1 MSNTKKIT
9 EYIYQAQTR
18 HIPDEVLNYSR
29 MCLADWLCVSKGA
42 IQETAARVVFNTTV
56 ENHNRGKSTLLLGGV
71 SDALTAAL
79 CNGTLAH
86 CLDFDDTHIS
96 ANTHT
101 SAPLYA
107 ATLALG
113 EELEAS
119 EDLILRAFITG
130 FEVSSH
136 IGNGVGQLITEKG
149 WHCTGM
155 FGTIAS
161 AASACVLLKLN
172 REQITSAISAAA
184 TQGSGFTASF
194 GSMAK
199 PFHAGKAAFNGLM
212 GAKLASNGFVAYQD
226 MFSIDGGFIK
236 ALIQDQS
243 KSLTPVNFDRWE
255 ILENSFKPYAAC
267 HLTHPAVDCMKE
279 LIKTIDITSI
289 ESLDVEVGELAMQ
302 VTGHKN
308 GAPKSP
314 LDAKFH
320 LKFCAALALNQS
332 KLMID
337 DFSESAIVN
346 QKLLDLM
353 HLVHVKPSKE
363 MGYTSAKVICKLK
376 NGNSQTF
383 QVNIS
388 KGHPGNPIGW
398 DDMKTK
404 FSTIIKDEILWNKV
418 REFGGAKNATI
429 LKSFT

>member
-1 MSNTKKIT
+1 
-9 EYIYQAQTR
+9 
-18 HIPDEVLNYSR
+18 
-29 MCLADWLCVSKGA
+29 
-42 IQETAARVVFNTTV
+42 
-56 ENHNRGKSTLLLGGV
+56 
-71 SDALTAAL
+71 
-79 CNGTLAH
+79 
-86 CLDFDDTHIS
+86 
-96 ANTHT
+96 
-101 SAPLYA
+101 
-107 ATLALG
+107 
-113 EELEAS
+113 
-119 EDLILRAFITG
+119 
-130 FEVSSH
+130 
-136 IGNGVGQLITEKG
+136 
-149 WHCTGM
+149 
-155 FGTIAS
+155 
-161 AASACVLLKLN
+161 
-172 REQITSAISAAA
+172 
-184 TQGSGFTASF
+184 
-194 GSMAK
+194 MAK

-337 DFSESAIVN
+337 DFSESTIVN

-418 REFGGAKNATI
+418 REFGGAKKATI